1 MCLNV
6 HMHLI
11 YKICSHYV
19 TTSKKLH
26 VFLAHIKNNNLLRVK
41 TLKMELFF
49 NDMVEEI
56 ALEVYFELHRA
67 VKLGYFEY
75 CYPEET

>member
-1 MCLNV
+1 MR
-6 HMHLI
+6 
-11 YKICSHYV
+11 
-19 TTSKKLH
+19 
-26 VFLAHIKNNNLLRVK
+26 LAQINAARQKSD
-41 TLKMELFF
+41 LKMELFF

-75 CYPEET
+75 CYPEEE

>member
-1 MCLNV
+1 
-6 HMHLI
+6 
-11 YKICSHYV
+11 
-19 TTSKKLH
+19 
-26 VFLAHIKNNNLLRVK
+26 
-41 TLKMELFF
+41 MELFF

>member
-1 MCLNV
+1 MGLNTGCAAN
-6 HMHLI
+6 
-11 YKICSHYV
+11 YS
-19 TTSKKLH
+19 
-26 VFLAHIKNNNLLRVK
+26 
-41 TLKMELFF
+41 KMELFF

-75 CYPEET
+75 CYPEEK

>member
-1 MCLNV
+1 VLPV
-6 HMHLI
+6 I
-11 YKICSHYV
+11 I
-19 TTSKKLH
+19 SKNKRCA
-26 VFLAHIKNNNLLRVK
+26 VN
-41 TLKMELFF
+41 LKMELFF

-75 CYPEET
+75 CYPEEK

>member
-1 MCLNV
+1 MCLVQINAAR
-6 HMHLI
+6 LI
-11 YKICSHYV
+11 LGLTDH
-19 TTSKKLH
+19 
-26 VFLAHIKNNNLLRVK
+26 
-41 TLKMELFF
+41 LKMELFF

-75 CYPEET
+75 CYPEEK

>member
-1 MCLNV
+1 MSTCISYTKFV
-6 HMHLI
+6 HIMLQL
-11 YKICSHYV
+11 V
-19 TTSKKLH
+19 KKLH